1 MMALVPVVHPRPSV
15 VGLIGCEERSEKVTP
30 MVLELVRP
38 EVVPSTRDGISS
50 DLVWRI
56 AGEVIDP
63 GHAEY
68 DAVRR
73 VWNKEFVR
81 RPSLVVRPA
90 DALDVAQA
98 ITNARQRDLPFAI
111 RSGGH
116 SLAGFGSVDGG
127 LVLDLS
133 QLKGVSIDPT
143 TQTAWVQPG
152 VTSEVLAPLAAE
164 HGLGL
169 STGDA
174 PTVGIGGLTL
184 GGGIGFM
191 VRKYGLTVDSL
202 LSAQVVTA
210 NGEVITASEREHAD
224 LFWALRGG
232 GGNFGV
238 VTALQF
244 QLRPVGTVLGGAII
258 TPATRENVRAYV
270 DRALAAP
277 DGLTTITFLLKAP
290 PLPFI
295 PAPLHGTM
303 ILLILAVYVGD
314 LDDGR
319 RAIAPL
325 AALSPDTVDLTA
337 PMPYPAIFDL
347 TRGPT
352 VSSHHYGRSTFLRSF
367 PDELVDTVIER
378 VAHGTSPLSF
388 AQIRP
393 LGGAFARVPAEATAF
408 AHRDKSYMLTII
420 NDWDG
425 PGAEDGAPH
434 RAWVD
439 EFWARVR
446 PFGSGVYVNFL
457 EAAEEARIREAYPGD
472 TYARLAEVKRRYDP
486 ENFFRINQ
494 NVRPRA

>member
-1 MMALVPVVHPRPSV
+1 MLLEAVAPSPAIDV
-15 VGLIGCEERSEKVTP
+15 AGAESLGDRLLGTLIT
-30 MVLELVRP
+30 
-38 EVVPSTRDGISS
+38 
-50 DLVWRI
+50 
-56 AGEVIDP
+56 P

-68 DAVRR
+68 DGARR
-73 VWNKEFVR
+73 VWNKAFLRE
-81 RPSLVVRPA
+81 PSMVVRA
-90 DALDVAQA
+90 AGSLDVAHA
-98 ITNARQRDLPFAI
+98 VRYARAHDLPLAI

-116 SLAGFGSVDGG
+116 SLAGFGSVDRG

-133 QLKGVSIDPT
+133 RLKSVDIDPHMG
-143 TQTAWVQPG
+143 TAWVQPG

-174 PTVGIGGLTL
+174 PTVGLGGLTL

-202 LSAQVVTA
+202 LAAEVVTA
-210 NGEVITASEREHAD
+210 GGQLITASESEHPD

-232 GGNFGV
+232 GGNFGI
-238 VTALQF
+238 VTSFQY
-244 QLRPVGTVLGGAII
+244 QLRPVGTVLGGPIVV
-258 TPATRENVRAYV
+258 PATRDTVRSYAR
-270 DRALAAP
+270 RAVEAP
-277 DGLTTITFLLKAP
+277 DGLTTITFLMKAP

-295 PAPLHGTM
+295 PAALHGRLIM
-303 ILLILAVYVGD
+303 LILAVFVGD
-314 LDDGR
+314 LEEGR

-325 AALSPDTVDLTA
+325 AALDPGTVDLTA

-347 TRGPT
+347 TRDPT
-352 VSSHHYGRSTFLRSF
+352 VSSHHYGRSTFLQDF
-367 PDELVDTVIER
+367 PDALVDVVLDHVER
-378 VAHGTSPLSF
+378 GTSPLSF

-393 LGGAFARVPAEATAF
+393 LGGAFARVPTDATAF

-425 PGAEDGAPH
+425 PGAENGAPH

-439 EFWARVR
+439 TFWEKVR

-457 EAAEEARIREAYPGD
+457 EAAEEARIREAYPGS
-472 TYARLAEVKRRYDP
+472 TYERLVAVKRRYDP
-486 ENFFRINQ
+486 DNFLRINQ
-494 NVRPRA
+494 NISPRA